1 MSEFLEKGVQR
12 IPTLSGIKFTD
23 EDVSGEGRKC
33 LKVDGGN
40 LTVFNGFDQV
50 RQVERKERESVCGRV
65 RGRCYRERCGEE
77 GELQR

>member
-1 MSEFLEKGVQR
+1 MKR

-50 RQVERKERESVCGRV
+50 RQVQGKERESVCGRV
-65 RGRCYRERCGEE
+65 RGRCYREGRCGEE
-77 GELQR
+77 GELQH